1 MMASITIGLIVIEG
15 LFRMMILALTGVFI
29 ASEQCRE
36 DEDEDE
42 T

>member
-1 MMASITIGLIVIEG
+1 MASIIIALTVIEG

-36 DEDEDE
+36 DEGE

>member
-1 MMASITIGLIVIEG
+1 MASRIIALTVIEG

-36 DEDEDE
+36 DEDE